1 MSGDNKMKLKFLNIV
16 FKESKDFFA
25 DIGQALESGK
35 GLNTRAENVLTF
47 DSVKT
52 FNNVMTVNKI
62 QILRVISQLR
72 PESVYQLA
80 MILNREPQ
88 HVLKDCRQLEA
99 YKFIKLEE
107 TDTGRNSLRPVLA
120 FDYDVIKTDS
130 SIISPYTISERSE
143 RLLFGNQ
150 AAV

>member
-1 MSGDNKMKLKFLNIV
+1 MKLKLLNIV
-16 FKESKDFFA
+16 FKESKNFFA
-25 DIGQALESGK
+25 DIDRALKSGK
-35 GLNTRAENVLTF
+35 GINTRTENVLTF
-47 DSVKT
+47 DSIKT

-62 QILRVISQLR
+62 QILRAISQLS

-80 MILNREPQ
+80 MMLNREPQ

-120 FDYDVIKTDS
+120 FEYDVIKTDS
-130 SIISPYTISERSE
+130 PMISPYTISERSE
-143 RLLFGNQ
+143 KLLFGNQ